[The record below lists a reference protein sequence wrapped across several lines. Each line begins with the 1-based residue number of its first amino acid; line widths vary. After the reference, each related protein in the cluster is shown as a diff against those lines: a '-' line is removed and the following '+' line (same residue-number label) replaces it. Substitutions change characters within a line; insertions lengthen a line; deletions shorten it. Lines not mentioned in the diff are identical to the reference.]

1 MGMPPNTYCMLLH
14 LSQLANLMPGLGIVA
29 PIVMWAIAKD
39 KSPQVD
45 QHGKIVLNW
54 MISAFIYG
62 IACTILCI
70 TIIGLIVGVPGA
82 IALVIVAIVFPIIA
96 AVKANNDGT
105 AWNYPLSI
113 KFFR

>member
-1 MGMPPNTYCMLLH
+1 MLLH
-14 LSQLANLMPGLGIVA
+14 LSQLLTYCTVGLGIVA

-62 IACTILCI
+62 IVCTILCL
-70 TIIGLIVGVPGA
+70 TVIGLIIAIPGA
-82 IALVIVAIVFPIIA
+82 IALFIVAIAFPIIG
-96 AVKANNDGT
+96 AVKANKDGT
-105 AWNYPLSI
+105 AWDYPLSI